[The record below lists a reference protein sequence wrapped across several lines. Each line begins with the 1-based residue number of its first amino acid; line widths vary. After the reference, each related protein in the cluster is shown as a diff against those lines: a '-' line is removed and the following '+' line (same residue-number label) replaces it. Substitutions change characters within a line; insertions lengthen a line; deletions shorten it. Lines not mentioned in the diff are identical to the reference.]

1 MSPKHIACVKK
12 TLLMGWCIGAFTA
25 VSPVMA
31 QQHSGSKALLV
42 GQLINDARAAGRNV
56 TVPTPLAAREALTLL
71 NMARR
76 LNPNSLTVLRLQAD
90 AAEALRNYTVAQKS
104 LLSMV
109 ALNPKNLTAQVR
121 FIDDLAAS
129 RQTVQQRINVYMA
142 ALDGRNLNPQ
152 VSSAIALRA
161 SRLLASQSR
170 QSAAWKMLTLA
181 VKFNPANL
189 AALQDMAAQ
198 LVGKQASPQRQLKVL
213 LRILHADPYQPSVV
227 AAVSRLLAQ
236 AGDYRLAATW
246 MDAAI
251 SQYQRADVPI
261 SSDVS
266 LALAQD
272 WAIAGEYPQ
281 FNAFSRELLAMK
293 NVSTH
298 LLMLALA
305 AHSQGRP
312 VDSPGGVELLGRVQ
326 SRLTAL
332 AKAHPKVAE
341 FAADKIWL
349 NLYYGSTVPTDIAVR
364 IAAWHKL
371 VPASE
376 SLYQRLIGWQLLRE
390 KKYHSAKIALQTAGL
405 DPYARIGLAW
415 LAVQQGDRARAGFIL
430 QKLWAHPP
438 SSLLALDVAQA
449 ARQLQIKLHRSPA
462 GEALAGLVED
472 YPSHILNAV
481 DHPSRVVLVT
491 TSWSH
496 RMVDYGQPLY
506 LKVHFF
512 NATGHTL
519 AVGPGTAVTTAVALA
534 GQIDGLH
541 TVNLGVYAVDENPEV
556 MQLGSQSTL
565 TVRYRVD
572 QGPLM
577 NLVWNNPNSLIGG
590 NIEIITNPVA
600 DHGQMAPGL
609 GGQELSAGYFNIRG
623 FCGNSLSEFA
633 RVARELPTLT
643 GQKAMLAAGV
653 LVVQLPRLRQMAAA
667 VPAQPAEAGASL
679 TPAKLRRLATSALL
693 QVLSQP
699 ENSLVQAW
707 IVRQAPLAGLPAKL
721 QKAILSLKASSHPLI
736 RMMCYRWMMLKAE
749 LARTTGPGTAIA
761 RALAL
766 LAHKDS
772 SKLAA
777 HWADLL
783 SQQAA
788 IKPPKVHATTQATKD
803 SGPSS
808 ESGTA
813 LNGTL
818 ATP

>member
-1 MSPKHIACVKK
+1 MSPKRIAFVKK
-12 TLLMGWCIGAFTA
+12 TLVVGLCAGAFTA
-25 VSPVMA
+25 VSPAMA
-31 QQHSGSKALLV
+31 QQHAASKAILV

-56 TVPTPLAAREALTLL
+56 SVPTPLAAREALTLL
-71 NMARR
+71 NMAER
-76 LNPNSLTVLRLQAD
+76 LDPSSQTVLRLRAD
-90 AAEALRNYTVAQKS
+90 AAEALHDYPVAQKS
-104 LLSMV
+104 LLLMV
-109 ALNPKNLTAQVR
+109 ALDPKNLVAQVR

-129 RQTVQQRINVYMA
+129 RQTVQQRLKVYMA

-152 VSSAIALRA
+152 VASAIALRA
-161 SRLLASQSR
+161 SRLLASQAR
-170 QSAAWKMLTLA
+170 RSAAWKMLQLA

-189 AALQDMAAQ
+189 AALQDMAAEM
-198 LVGKQASPQRQLKVL
+198 VRKHASPQRQLKVL
-213 LRILHADPYQPSVV
+213 LQVLHADPYQPTVIATV
-227 AAVSRLLAQ
+227 GRLLAE
-236 AGDYRLAATW
+236 AGDYHLAANW

-251 SQYQRADVPI
+251 GQYQRADIPI
-261 SSDVS
+261 RPELS

-281 FNAFSRELLAMK
+281 FDAFSRELLAMK

-298 LLMLALA
+298 LLMLALT

-312 VDSPGGVELLGRVQ
+312 VDSPGGVELLRRVQ
-326 SRLTAL
+326 SRLTVM
-332 AKAHPKVAE
+332 AKAHPQVAE
-341 FAADKIWL
+341 WLADKIWV
-349 NLYYGSTVPTDIAVR
+349 NLYYGTTVPTDIAGR

-371 VPASE
+371 APTSKA
-376 SLYQRLIGWQLLRE
+376 LYQRMIGWQLLRE
-390 KKYHSAKIALQTAGL
+390 KKYHPARIAFQAAGR
-405 DPYARIGLAW
+405 DPYARIGLSW
-415 LAVQQGDRARAGFIL
+415 LAQRQGNRGRAQFIL
-430 QKLWAHPP
+430 QKLWNHPP
-438 SSLLALDVAQA
+438 SSLMALDVAQA
-449 ARQLQIKLHRSPA
+449 ARQMHVKLHRSVA
-462 GEALAGLVED
+462 GESLAALVED

-541 TVNLGVYAVDENPEV
+541 TVNLGVYAVDENPQV
-556 MQLGSQSTL
+556 MQLGGQSTL

-577 NLVWNNPNSLIGG
+577 NLVWTNPSSLIGG
-590 NIEIITNPVA
+590 NIEVITNPVA
-600 DHGQMAPGL
+600 DHQQMAPGL

-623 FCGNSLSEFA
+623 FCGDSLSEFA

-653 LVVQLPRLRQMAAA
+653 LVVELPRLKQMAAA
-667 VPAQPAEAGASL
+667 AGLQPSAAGSVL
-679 TPAKLRRLATSALL
+679 TPGKLRKLATSSLL
-693 QVLSQP
+693 QALSQP

-707 IVRQAPLAGLPAKL
+707 IVRQAPLTGLPSKL
-721 QKAILSLKASSHPLI
+721 QKAILALKSNSHPLI
-736 RMMCYRWMMLKAE
+736 RMMCYRWMVLKAE

-761 RALAL
+761 HALAL
-766 LAHKDS
+766 LARRDS
-772 SKLAA
+772 SKLASE
-777 HWADLL
+777 WADLL
-783 SQQAA
+783 AQQAA
-788 IKPPKVHATTQATKD
+788 IKPPKAPATTQATKD

-808 ESGTA
+808 ESA
-813 LNGTL
+813 ADLNATL